1 MENQKKYPIKVVSK
15 MTGLTVHAIRMWEKR
30 YKLVEPSRTPSNR
43 RLYSDQDIQRLRLL
57 KQATDLGYGISQV
70 AGLDSTELEKLVSA
84 LQQAPQGNQSNLS
97 LPAIEANLHD
107 SFQESL
113 KAIQSLNAVQ
123 LENILLDAAVSF
135 SQPVILENLILPLI
149 EKVGVSWQNG
159 MMRIY
164 HEHLATNVI
173 RKFLLDQLTATRIP
187 PSAPGMIVTTPAGQT
202 HELGALIAALIAATQ
217 GWNVTYLGAN
227 LPVEDIAAVIKEK
240 NARILLLSLV
250 YPLQDP
256 KLEKELIRLREI
268 IGKEITIIVGGRAVN
283 SYLPVLQSINAFIFT
298 DYSQFRKHL
307 SARDDRDQ

>member
-57 KQATDLGYGISQV
+57 KQATALGYGISQV
-70 AGLDSTELEKLVSA
+70 AGLDNTELEKLVSV
-84 LQQAPQGNQSNLS
+84 LQPTLQGNQPDLP
-97 LPAIEANLHD
+97 LPAIEADLHAC
-107 SFQESL
+107 FQESL

-149 EKVGVSWQNG
+149 QNVGVSWQNG
-159 MMRIY
+159 VLRIY
-164 HEHLATNVI
+164 HEHLATTVI
-173 RKFLLDQLTATRIP
+173 RKFLLDQLSATRIP

-227 LPVEDIAAVIKEK
+227 LPVEDIAAAIKEK
-240 NARILLLSLV
+240 NAQSLLLSLV
-250 YPLQDP
+250 YPLKDP
-256 KLEKELIRLREI
+256 KLEKELSRLRQL
-268 IGKEITIIVGGRAVN
+268 IGKEISIIVGGRAVN

-298 DYSQFRKHL
+298 DYSQLRQHL
-307 SARDDRDQ
+307 GAQQA